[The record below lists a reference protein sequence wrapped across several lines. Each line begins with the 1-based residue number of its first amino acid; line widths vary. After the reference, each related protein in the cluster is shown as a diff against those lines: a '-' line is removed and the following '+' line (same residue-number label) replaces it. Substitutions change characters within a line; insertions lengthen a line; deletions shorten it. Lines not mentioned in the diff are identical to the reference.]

1 MNKSITFIFFFLIS
15 ISFFAQEIS
24 NVSGTILNSK
34 TNLPLENVNIV
45 NLNKVI
51 GTATSKEGKFEI
63 NAQVNDTLHFSYLGY
78 KSIKVRVTNDWIK
91 FGTNTTIELTELAL
105 ALEEVV
111 VYEMK
116 LTGYLELDIKQVPIN
131 NNYRYS
137 ISGLSNVGYESSVRP
152 TKAVTKALNAIFNP
166 VDFLYQIFGREPNQ
180 LRKLK
185 KMKSDDQIRNALS
198 NRFDR
203 EMLIELLDIDKIDLN
218 FLITQCN
225 YSDEFIS
232 KANDLQVLDAISE
245 CYEEYKVLN
254 KTIKN

>member
-1 MNKSITFIFFFLIS
+1 MKKIFILLLFYFFTSTFFS
-15 ISFFAQEIS
+15 QEDKF
-24 NVSGTILNSK
+24 VSGNILNSK
-34 TNLPLENVNIV
+34 TNLPIENVNIV

-51 GTATSKEGKFEI
+51 GTASNKEGEFEI

-78 KSIKVRVTNDWIK
+78 KSIKVRVTNDWIN
-91 FGTNTTIELTELAL
+91 FNTNTTIELTELAL

-137 ISGLSNVGYESSVRP
+137 ISGLPNVGYESSVRP
-152 TKAVTKALNAIFNP
+152 TTAITKALNAIFNP
-166 VDFLYQIFGREPNQ
+166 VDFLYKIFGREPNQ

-185 KMKSDDQIRNALS
+185 KMKNDDQIRNALS

-203 EMLIELLDIDKIDLN
+203 EMLIELLDIDKIDLD
-218 FLITQCN
+218 FLIAQCN
-225 YSDEFIS
+225 YSDEFIL
-232 KANDLQVLDAISE
+232 KANDLQVMDAISE

>member
-1 MNKSITFIFFFLIS
+1 MKKIYLKIVLCALSINLFP
-15 ISFFAQEIS
+15 QES
-24 NVSGTILNSK
+24 NVISGTILDSG

-45 NLNKVI
+45 NLNQVI
-51 GTATSKEGKFEI
+51 GTTTNKEGKFEI
-63 NAQVNDTLHFSYLGY
+63 NAIVNDTLHFSFLGF
-78 KSIKVRVTNDWIK
+78 KSIKVKVTNDWIK
-91 FGTNTTIELTELAL
+91 FGTNTTIELTEMAL

-116 LTGYLELDIKQVPIN
+116 LTGYLEVDIKQVPIN
-131 NNYRYS
+131 DNFRYS

-152 TKAVTKALNAIFNP
+152 NTAVTKALNAIFNP
-166 VDFLYQIFGREPNQ
+166 VDFLYQTFGREPNQ

-185 KMKSDDQIRNALS
+185 KMKKDDQIRRTLA

-203 EMLIELLDIDKIDLN
+203 EMLIVLLDIDKIDLD
-218 FLITQCN
+218 FLIAQCN
-225 YSDEFIS
+225 YSDEFIN

>member
-1 MNKSITFIFFFLIS
+1 MKKILIFISLLF
-15 ISFFAQEIS
+15 SFICQSQEQEQIVKGKVQS
-24 NVSGTILNSK
+24 ETSKAILQNVHVLNLTKVKGTI
-34 TNLPLENVNIV
+34 TNN
-45 NLNKVI
+45 
-51 GTATSKEGKFEI
+51 EGEFEI
-63 NAQVNDTLHFSYLGY
+63 DAKLNDTLYFSYIGY
-78 KSIKVRVTNDWIK
+78 KPLKVVVTNDLIR
-91 FGTNTTIELTELAL
+91 FDENTIELTELAI

-203 EMLIELLDIDKIDLN
+203 EMLIELLDIDKIDLD

>member
-1 MNKSITFIFFFLIS
+1 MKRIPLIIFLFFFTIMNFS
-15 ISFFAQEIS
+15 QE
-24 NVSGTILNSK
+24 NKFVSGTILNSK
-34 TNLPLENVNIV
+34 TSLPIENVNIV
-45 NLNKVI
+45 NLNKVV

-63 NAQVNDTLHFSYLGY
+63 SAQVNDTLHFSYLGY
-78 KSIKVRVTNDWIK
+78 KSIKVRVTNDWIN
-91 FGTNTTIELTELAL
+91 FGTDTTIELTELAL
-105 ALEEVV
+105 ALDEVV
-111 VYEMK
+111 VYQMK

-137 ISGLSNVGYESSVRP
+137 ISGLPNVGYESSVRP
-152 TKAVTKALNAIFNP
+152 TSAVTKALNAIFNP

-203 EMLIELLDIDKIDLN
+203 EMLIELLDIDKIDLD
-218 FLITQCN
+218 FLIAQCN

-232 KANDLQVLDAISE
+232 KANDLQVMDAISE

>member
-1 MNKSITFIFFFLIS
+1 M
-15 ISFFAQEIS
+15 
-24 NVSGTILNSK
+24 
-34 TNLPLENVNIV
+34 
-45 NLNKVI
+45 
-51 GTATSKEGKFEI
+51 
-63 NAQVNDTLHFSYLGY
+63 
-78 KSIKVRVTNDWIK
+78 
-91 FGTNTTIELTELAL
+91 AL

-116 LTGYLELDIKQVPIN
+116 LTGYLEVDIKQVPIN
-131 NNYRYS
+131 DNFRYS

-152 TKAVTKALNAIFNP
+152 NTAVTKALNAIFNP
-166 VDFLYQIFGREPNQ
+166 VDFLYQTFGREPNQ

-185 KMKSDDQIRNALS
+185 KMKKDDQIRRTLA

-203 EMLIELLDIDKIDLN
+203 EMLIVLLGIDKIDLD

-225 YSDEFIS
+225 YSDEFIN

>member
-1 MNKSITFIFFFLIS
+1 MNKSLIFVFFFLKS
-15 ISFFAQEIS
+15 ISFFSQEIT
-24 NVSGTILNSK
+24 NVRGTILNSK

-45 NLNKVI
+45 NLSKVM
-51 GTATSKEGKFEI
+51 GTTTDKEGKFKI

-78 KSIKVRVTNDWIK
+78 KSIKVRVTNDWIN

-131 NNYRYS
+131 NNFRYS

-152 TKAVTKALNAIFNP
+152 TRAVTQALNAIFNP

-185 KMKSDDQIRNALS
+185 KMKKDDQIRNALS

-203 EMLIELLDIDKIDLN
+203 EMLVELLDIDKIDLD

-254 KTIKN
+254 KSIKN

>member
-1 MNKSITFIFFFLIS
+1 MNNSITFIFFFLIS
-15 ISFFAQEIS
+15 ISFFAQEVTD
-24 NVSGTILNSK
+24 VSGTILNSK

-51 GTATSKEGKFEI
+51 GTASSNQGKFKI

-78 KSIKVRVTNDWIK
+78 KSIKVRVTNDWIN

-105 ALEEVV
+105 ALEEVI

-166 VDFLYQIFGREPNQ
+166 VYQIFGREPNQ

-203 EMLIELLDIDKIDLN
+203 EMLIELLDIDKIDLD

>member
-1 MNKSITFIFFFLIS
+1 MKKIYLKIVLCVLSINLFS
-15 ISFFAQEIS
+15 QES
-24 NVSGTILNSK
+24 NVVSGTILDSG
-34 TNLPLENVNIV
+34 TNFPLENVNIV
-45 NLNKVI
+45 NLNQVI
-51 GTATSKEGKFEI
+51 GTTTNKEGKFEI
-63 NAQVNDTLHFSYLGY
+63 NAIVNDTLHFSFLGF
-78 KSIKVRVTNDWIK
+78 KSIKVKVTNDWIK
-91 FGTNTTIELTELAL
+91 YGTNTTIELTEMAL

-116 LTGYLELDIKQVPIN
+116 LTGYLEVDIKQVPIN
-131 NNYRYS
+131 DNFRYS

-152 TKAVTKALNAIFNP
+152 NTAVTKALNAIFNP
-166 VDFLYQIFGREPNQ
+166 VDFLYQTFGREPNQ

-185 KMKSDDQIRNALS
+185 KMKKDDQIRRTLA

-203 EMLIELLDIDKIDLN
+203 EMLIVLLGIDKIDLD

-225 YSDEFIS
+225 YSDEFIN